1 MAGPIHTQF
10 AMKALDLADLFKA
23 IVGSETLASTQ
34 GPTFSVELSAPD
46 GPSTG
51 GGAQSVQHIRLV
63 REGMTV
69 VAGSIDT
76 VQKTAELRSFDYAG
90 ALHAQRWKGAMLPIE
105 RAAYD
110 AMITRIRNFVTGQGL
125 SVVLKDAA
133 PVLQPSSSGGNTG
146 LVVLLLLVVALVA
159 GGAYYF
165 TMFRR

>member
-23 IVGSETLASTQ
+23 IVGSEQLASTS
-34 GPTFSVELSAPD
+34 GAPFAVELSAPD

-69 VAGSIDT
+69 VAGSVDT
-76 VQKTAELRSFDYAG
+76 VQKTAELRSFEYAG
-90 ALHAQRWKGAMLPIE
+90 ALHAQRWKGAMLPID

-110 AMITRIRNFVTGQGL
+110 AMITRLRNFVSGQGL

-133 PVLQPSSSGGNTG
+133 PVLQPSSSSGGNTG
-146 LVVLLLLVVALVA
+146 LVLLLLIVVALVA

-165 TMFRR
+165 MLRR